1 MDQLPTSFGKQS
13 RGTDIE
19 AQINR
24 TKRATTPSSHGRD
37 SAGSSDSD
45 SEKDDDDDD
54 EYPISHAL
62 TLPTQNRPVISI
74 SLDSAGSRLITA
86 TLDTIK
92 LHDFASMT
100 PTTLRA
106 FKSIESTAIHHVE
119 FGISSSFL
127 EIATTARI
135 LSRDGEPLTEFVKGD
150 MYIRDMHNTKGHIS
164 EITTGTWHPIDKQIC
179 VTAGTDSTIRIW
191 DVNNKRCQ
199 RDVIVQK
206 SKAAGGRTRMT
217 AVAWGSLLVGAA
229 FDGALAFWGTDG
241 PYTRPSAEVKE
252 AHAKDTWTGG
262 LDISGDGRLIV
273 SRGGDNMIKCK
284 SFQLHLPNIVLFIY
298 CLNCLSFR

>member
-13 RGTDIE
+13 RGADID

-24 TKRATTPSSHGRD
+24 TKRAATASTDGSD
-37 SAGSSDSD
+37 SGSSGSD
-45 SEKDDDDDD
+45 SEEED
-54 EYPISHAL
+54 EYPISHVL
-62 TLPTQNRPVISI
+62 MLPTQTRPVISA
-74 SLDSAGSRLITA
+74 SLDSAGSRLLTA
-86 TLDTIK
+86 TSDTIK

-100 PTTLRA
+100 LTTLRA

-119 FGISSSFL
+119 FGPSSSFL
-127 EIATTARI
+127 EIGTTARI

-164 EITTGTWHPIDKQIC
+164 EITAGTWHPIDKQVC

-199 RDVIVQK
+199 RDIIVQK

-217 AVAWGSLLVGAA
+217 AVAWGKFLVGAA
-229 FDGALAFWGTDG
+229 FDGTLAFWGRDG

-252 AHAKDTWTGG
+252 AHAKETWTGG

-273 SRGGDNMIKCK
+273 SRGGDNMIKRT
-284 SFQLHLPNIVLFIY
+284 FQTFSSLRCPDSRRLGAEKADDL
-298 CLNCLSFR
+298 L